1 MEGRWGGG
9 RAGGWV
15 GGVGRGMGELQMTS
29 YIHNYL
35 NTSDVAAD
43 DPVQPF
49 AEV

>member
-1 MEGRWGGG
+1 MGRRERRG
-9 RAGGWV
+9 V
-15 GGVGRGMGELQMTS
+15 GVGVGRGQGEVQMTS